1 VSLLVAAAVLAP
13 GRQERAAMLASE
25 GRYEEAIA
33 LLQRQLAGS
42 PHNPD
47 LLAALARSYAALGEV
62 DRAIG
67 AFDAYLRVR
76 PEDLD
81 ARNRQA
87 KLLLQSGLMDRYL
100 ETEAYLV
107 AANPT
112 ADRIARLLELL
123 RLQGRTN
130 EETAMAEAYARKDM
144 LDSLQLE
151 RLGAILAQRG
161 DWPEAQRWLELA
173 DRKAPPGASAGRLLL
188 LEALLRS
195 NEIDRI
201 SERTQAWMMA
211 WRSTYLAGR
220 LILRLRQAGLS
231 ELAYGLAL
239 KHMDLKP
246 DDTFDMIGLLAGKGY
261 LDLARHILVAWA
273 ERTTQLTGAQ
283 LHVFVQGSAWLGD
296 FSGPLTMLL
305 QAVGDGSD
313 AAAQG
318 RLAEELANGF
328 GRPALAAIRPL
339 LSNEALLTQPL
350 FAAEVSLIE
359 GNRELARWYL
369 DQIDPR
375 QLSSERLSD
384 WLGLLHQV
392 QPEAAALDRLTEL
405 WNEGR
410 LPAELL
416 PQLADEAFKFGQIG
430 MHDLIWDAMRQSA
443 SAGPTR

>member
-1 VSLLVAAAVLAP
+1 MRRTYHFVVIVLVSLLVAAAVLAP

-161 DWPEAQRWLELA
+161 DWPEAQRWLEVA

-350 FAAEVSLIE
+350 FA
-359 GNRELARWYL
+359 
-369 DQIDPR
+369 
-375 QLSSERLSD
+375 
-384 WLGLLHQV
+384 
-392 QPEAAALDRLTEL
+392 
-405 WNEGR
+405 
-410 LPAELL
+410 
-416 PQLADEAFKFGQIG
+416 
-430 MHDLIWDAMRQSA
+430 
-443 SAGPTR
+443 